1 MKRRFRISEN
11 NIIIIAT
18 ITLFLMM
25 FTAGSLRYKG
35 FFAPQVFLNLFIDNA
50 HLIIVATGLAFV
62 IITGGIDLSVGAMIA
77 LVSMVTAALL
87 QAGLHPILVM
97 MIVLFLGIVFG
108 TAQGIL
114 VCKFKIH
121 PWIVTLGGMF
131 FARGFAYLISTESIV
146 IENPLFNDISKYKI
160 YLIGKSFISI
170 SVVIALVVV
179 IIGVYISKYTTF
191 GRNVY
196 AIGGNEQ
203 SALLMG
209 LPVIHT
215 KILVYT
221 LCSFCAALG
230 GLVFTFY
237 MLSGYALHCNGME
250 LDAIAGCVVGGI
262 LLTGGYGYI
271 AGPLFGV
278 LSMGIIQTLIM
289 FQGTLSSWWTK
300 IAVGFLLFVFIVLQR
315 IIVIQK
321 ERNKT
326 IIKTKIKKQE
336 EKSSHGSVQVIQ

>member
-1 MKRRFRISEN
+1 MKKRFRISEN

-18 ITLFLMM
+18 MALFLLL
-25 FTAGSLRYKG
+25 FATGSLRYRG

-50 HLIIVATGLAFV
+50 YLIIVATGLAFV
-62 IITGGIDLSVGAMIA
+62 IITGGIDLSVGAMVALISMVAADLLQKGMNSA
-77 LVSMVTAALL
+77 LV
-87 QAGLHPILVM
+87 II
-97 MIVLFLGIVFG
+97 IVLLLGAVFG
-108 TAQGIL
+108 TVQGVL

-131 FARGFAYLISTESIV
+131 FARGSAYLISTESIV
-146 IENPLFNDISKYKI
+146 IDNQLFSDISKYKI

-170 SVVIALVVV
+170 SVIIALIVV
-179 IIGVYISKYTTF
+179 IVGVYISKYTEF
-191 GRNVY
+191 GRTVY
-196 AIGGNEQ
+196 AIGGSEQ

-209 LPVIHT
+209 LPVERT

-221 LCSFCAALG
+221 LCGFCTALG

-271 AGPLFGV
+271 IGPLFGV
-278 LSMGIIQTLIM
+278 LSMGVIQTLVM

-300 IAVGFLLFVFIVLQR
+300 IAVGFLLFAFIVLQR
-315 IIVIQK
+315 VIVIQK

-326 IIKTKIKKQE
+326 IIKNKRKDRNIQQKI
-336 EKSSHGSVQVIQ
+336 SL